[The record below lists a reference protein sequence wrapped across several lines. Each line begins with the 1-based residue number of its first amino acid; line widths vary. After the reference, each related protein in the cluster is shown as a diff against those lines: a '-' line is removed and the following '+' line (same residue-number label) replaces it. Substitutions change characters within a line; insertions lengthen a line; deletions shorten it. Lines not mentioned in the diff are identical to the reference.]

1 MIRYNHEFERRLR
14 TVYLGCGDHSFRNIL
29 PCFRYAPIDLVAVC
43 DQRGERAEA
52 FARQFG
58 APRHYTDYE
67 QMLAREAPEAVFI
80 VTGYDA
86 QGRPTYPPLAEAA
99 LRAGACVWMEKPPAA
114 TTAEIRRLQAAAA
127 ETGRFVM
134 VGLKKAFFPAVAR
147 AREIARSPE
156 FGPLSS
162 IVVRYPQSL
171 PSQERRGDSKAMLG
185 FLDHLCHP
193 ASILYSIAGPV
204 ESLFYQR
211 EKATGAVAANLRFRS
226 GAVGL
231 LHLCAGQSGT
241 GALERLE
248 VVGQGS
254 HVVVENGCR
263 LLHYRRGR
271 RGEGGYGRSASFIGP
286 DDGAPILWEP
296 EFSLGQLYNNNLFL
310 LGYAPEILHFCE
322 SALAGTPPVEGN
334 LEAALEVTRL
344 YEGFLQPEGT
354 VIRLPEEQK

>member
-1 MIRYNHEFERRLR
+1 MIRYNHEYERRLR
-14 TVYLGCGDHSFRNIL
+14 AVHLGCGDHSFRNIL

-43 DQRGERAEA
+43 DRREERAAA

-58 APRHYTDYE
+58 AERHYADYE
-67 QMLAREAPEAVFI
+67 RMLGEVRPEIVFI

-86 QGRPTYPPLAEAA
+86 EGRPTYPALAEMA
-99 LRAGACVWMEKPPAA
+99 LRAGAHAWIEKPPAA
-114 TTAEIRRLQAAAA
+114 STAEIRRLRQLEA

-156 FGPLSS
+156 FGPISS
-162 IVVRYPQSL
+162 IAARYPQSL
-171 PSQERRGDSKAMLG
+171 PPPERRGDPRAMLG

-193 ASILYSIAGPV
+193 ASAIHSIAGPV
-204 ESLFYQR
+204 ASLFYQR
-211 EKATGAVAANLRFRS
+211 EPVNGAVAVTLRFRS

-248 VVGQGS
+248 VVGRGS

-263 LLHYRRGR
+263 LLHYRPGR

-286 DDGAPILWEP
+286 DEGAPLLWEP
-296 EFSLGQLYNNNLFL
+296 EFSLGQLYNNGLFL
-310 LGYAPEILHFCE
+310 LGYAPEIRHFCDA
-322 SALAGTPPVEGN
+322 ALAGTCPTEGN
-334 LEAALEVTRL
+334 LDAALEVTKL
-344 YEGFLQPEGT
+344 YEAFREPEGT
-354 VIRLPEEQK
+354 LIILPE